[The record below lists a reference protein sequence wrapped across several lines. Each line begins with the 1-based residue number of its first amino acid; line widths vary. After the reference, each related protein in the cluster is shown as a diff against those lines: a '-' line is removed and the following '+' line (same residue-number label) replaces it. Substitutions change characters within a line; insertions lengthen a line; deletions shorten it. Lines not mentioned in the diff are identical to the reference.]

1 MFWRDLI
8 NVQNV
13 EKGFFTSS
21 NSYGIPDIKKDEF
34 EVDEFIPYIKQLK
47 NLKVVA
53 VLLLLFLLWSS
64 RS

>member
-34 EVDEFIPYIKQLK
+34 EVDELIPYIKQLK